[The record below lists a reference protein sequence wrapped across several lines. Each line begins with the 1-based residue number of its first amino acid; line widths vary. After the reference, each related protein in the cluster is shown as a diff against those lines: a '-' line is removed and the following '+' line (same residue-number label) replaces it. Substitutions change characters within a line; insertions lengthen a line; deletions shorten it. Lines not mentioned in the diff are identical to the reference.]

1 MYKIAFALMI
11 TVILL
16 SACGSGSSGGG
27 SPASGGTGGGG
38 SASTVNGTAAAGVAM
53 VGVVNIYGA
62 NTGTVLNIPIDSNGK
77 YSADVTGLTP
87 PYFLCAEPTDNT
99 LAPQYS
105 YAAGAGT
112 ANITPLTT
120 LALFYA
126 NGNSNPA
133 ALINNWP
140 SVASTIATKLPKAQA
155 IVNAN
160 FKSVDFTMI
169 DPTLNTDFTTYDF
182 FTTGFNIGDIID
194 KILDLLG
201 IDLSSGTPAITI
213 NNNAFLFNPTID
225 TSNINIGGTSGGT
238 GNTGSI
244 TISGNDT
251 SAIGTSFTP
260 NFSTAS
266 GDNLTLVVAWSD
278 FNTNADLNIEV
289 VSGKVFSLTYVISF
303 GTLNGTLSNGSIT
316 GKSYNYSLDCINAP
330 AVCNKIS
337 VDTGNKKMTLN
348 NVPLAV
354 FNSVV
359 GSQFGFQDAATAPI
373 TLNGSLSW
381 K

>member
-1 MYKIAFALMI
+1 MYKISFALI

-16 SACGSGSSGGG
+16 SACGGSGG

-38 SASTVNGTAAAGVAM
+38 SAPTVNGTAATGAAM

-62 NTGTVLNIPIDSNGK
+62 GTGSVLNIPIDINGQ

-133 ALINNWP
+133 ALINSWP
-140 SVASTIATKLPKAQA
+140 GAAGTIAAKLPKAQA

-182 FTTGFNIGDIID
+182 FTTSFNIGDIID

-201 IDLSSGTPAITI
+201 IDLSSGTPVITI
-213 NNNAFLFNPTID
+213 NNHPFTFNPAINI
-225 TSNINIGGTSGGT
+225 SGINIGGASGGT
-238 GNTGSI
+238 GNTGSL

-266 GDNLTLVVAWSD
+266 GNNLTLVVAWSD
-278 FNTNADLNIEV
+278 FNTNADLNLEV
-289 VSGKVFSLTYVISF
+289 VSGKVFSIGYSISF

-316 GKSYNYSLDCINAP
+316 GKSYSYNLVCINAP

-337 VDTGNKKMTLN
+337 VDAANKKMTLN

-373 TLNGSLSW
+373 TLNGSLTW